1 MVDLRAKTKPG
12 LVGHLSDI
20 MHNSQLERDYLAEVK
35 QTTYDA
41 ILSKVGM
48 PCFAERATI
57 WRGLRVDAAKRL
69 LVELLQRP
77 AELQRLFD
85 SRAYGHTKR
94 DGSVASGEY
103 FQSAELISAKG
114 GIHNPIW
121 RKAPEA

>member
-48 PCFAERATI
+48 PCFVERASTS
-57 WRGLRVDAAKRL
+57 RGLHVDAAKLRL
-69 LVELLQRP
+69 GELLQRP
-77 AELQRLFD
+77 AEVQLWFD
-85 SRAYGHTKR
+85 SCAYGHAKL
-94 DGSVASGEY
+94 DGSIASAVVKRASGVDDET
-103 FQSAELISAKG
+103 ELPNGA
-114 GIHNPIW
+114 
-121 RKAPEA
+121 